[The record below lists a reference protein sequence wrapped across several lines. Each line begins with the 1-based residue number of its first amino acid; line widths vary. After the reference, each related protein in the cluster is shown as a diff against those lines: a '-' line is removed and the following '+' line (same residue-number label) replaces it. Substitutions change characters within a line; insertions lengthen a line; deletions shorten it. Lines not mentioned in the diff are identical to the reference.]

1 MPAVSEKRPT
11 LEDVSKALDG
21 LNNAIIDH
29 TKWVASWSR
38 SAICDT
44 PISEEYRSKHSSHEC
59 KFGQWYY
66 SSHHDFLRENIEF
79 IALERLHNA
88 MHDCVRQ
95 IVSKIS
101 TGTTLSS
108 GEYDI
113 FLSHE
118 VQFATALAKLRDD
131 LLGLSHSYDYLTGTL
146 NRQAFFQLLSQEHA
160 RIKRTTEFCCLLMVD
175 IDHFKAV
182 NDQHGHKAGDTVL
195 RYIADFLNDN
205 LRPYD
210 LTCRFGGEEFLVC
223 LPNTTVGIARTAIE
237 RLREKISQAKILLA
251 DNVEISITASFGITL
266 LSADEDWSI
275 AIEHADE
282 AMYQAKAK
290 GRNCV
295 VIWKEELEE

>member
-44 PISEEYRSKHSSHEC
+44 PIPDEYRSDHSNHDC

-66 SSHHDFLRENIEF
+66 SAHHDFLKENLGF
-79 IALERLHNA
+79 IGLERAHDA
-88 MHDCVRQ
+88 MHNSVRQ

-101 TGTTLSS
+101 TGKTLSS
-108 GEYDI
+108 REYDR
-113 FLSHE
+113 FLGHE
-118 VQFATALAKLRDD
+118 VNFATTLAKLRDD

-160 RIKRTTEFCCLLMVD
+160 RIKRTAEFCCLMMVD
-175 IDHFKAV
+175 IDYFKKV
-182 NDQHGHKAGDTVL
+182 NDQHGHKAGDIVL
-195 RYIADFLNDN
+195 RHIADFLNSN

-210 LTCRFGGEEFLVC
+210 LTCRYGGEEFLVC
-223 LPNTTVGIARTAIE
+223 LPNTTVSIARTAIE
-237 RLREKISQAKILLA
+237 RLREKISHTKIQIA
-251 DNVEISITASFGITL
+251 DDIEINITASFGITT
-266 LSADEDWSI
+266 LSADEDWSMS
-275 AIEHADE
+275 IEHADQ
-282 AMYQAKAK
+282 AMYQAKAR
-290 GRNCV
+290 GRNRV
-295 VIWKEELEE
+295 VVWQEELEE

>member
-1 MPAVSEKRPT
+1 MPTVSEKRPT

-29 TKWVASWSR
+29 TKWVASWGR

-44 PISEEYRSKHSSHEC
+44 PIPDEYFSNHSNHEC

-66 SSHHDFLRENIEF
+66 SAHHDFLRENPEF
-79 IALERLHNA
+79 LTLEKLHDK
-88 MHDCVRQ
+88 MHDSVR
-95 IVSKIS
+95 KIIKKIA
-101 TGTTLSS
+101 TGATLPSS
-108 GEYDI
+108 EYDT
-113 FLSHE
+113 FLRHE
-118 VQFATALAKLRDD
+118 VLFATALAKLRDD
-131 LLGLSHSYDYLTGTL
+131 LLGLSHSYDYLTGIL

-160 RIKRTTEFCCLLMVD
+160 RIKRTSEFCCLMLVD
-175 IDHFKAV
+175 IDHFKRV
-182 NDQHGHKAGDTVL
+182 NDQYGHKAGDAVL
-195 RYIADFLNDN
+195 RYVADFLNSN

-237 RLREKISQAKILLA
+237 RLREKVSQTKIQVT
-251 DNVEISITASFGITL
+251 DDITINITASFGITL

-282 AMYQAKAK
+282 AMYQAKAR
-290 GRNCV
+290 GRNRV
-295 VIWKEELEE
+295 VVWKEQFDG

>member
-1 MPAVSEKRPT
+1 MPGVSEKRPT

-38 SAICDT
+38 SAICHT
-44 PISEEYRSKHSSHEC
+44 PISDEYRSGHSSHEC

-66 SSHHDFLRENIEF
+66 STHHDFLRENLEF
-79 IALERLHNA
+79 IALEKLHDR
-88 MHDCVRQ
+88 MHNSVHQ
-95 IVSKIS
+95 IINKIS
-101 TGTTLSS
+101 AGKTLSS
-108 GEYDI
+108 SEYDS
-113 FLSHE
+113 FLRRE
-118 VQFATALAKLRDD
+118 VLFATALAKLRDD

-160 RIKRTTEFCCLLMVD
+160 RIKRTGNFCCLMLVD
-175 IDHFKAV
+175 IDHFKRV
-182 NDQHGHKAGDTVL
+182 NDQYGHKAGDTVL
-195 RYIADFLNDN
+195 RYIADFLNSN

-237 RLREKISQAKILLA
+237 RLREKISQARIQVTDDA
-251 DNVEISITASFGITL
+251 EISITASFGISP

-282 AMYQAKAK
+282 AMYQAKAR
-290 GRNCV
+290 GRNR
-295 VIWKEELEE
+295 VIVWKEAFQE